1 MPSPFPG
8 MNPYLE
14 QDDAWHDFHEKI
26 IPAIS
31 ERLVP
36 QVRSKYIVKIDENVY
51 VHQLPP
57 ESPRYLGRPDVF
69 VAESG
74 AEVATA
80 RSGVALLAAPYEV
93 ELPAIDL
100 EHLSFVEIRDRMN
113 RQLVTAVEVLSPTNK
128 QPGSGRD
135 LYLAKRQYLQQSG
148 VHLVE
153 VDLIRAGRRMP
164 MEPQRACDYSVLI
177 SRAEA
182 WPRAGFWAIGLRE
195 RLPTIPVP
203 LRSPDGD
210 AQLDLQEI
218 LHHVYD
224 VSGYEDFIY
233 AGTPDPPLAP
243 DDRAWAESLVPR
255 RRA

>member
-36 QVRSKYIVKIDENVY
+36 QVRPKYIVKIDENVY
-51 VHQLPP
+51 VHELPP
-57 ESPRYLGRPDVF
+57 EPPRYLGRPDVF
-69 VAESG
+69 IAESG

-93 ELPAIDL
+93 QLPAIDL
-100 EHLSFVEIRDRMN
+100 EHLSFVEIRDRMS
-113 RQLVTAVEVLSPTNK
+113 RQLVTALEVLSPTNK
-128 QPGSGRD
+128 QPSSGRD
-135 LYLAKRQYLQQSG
+135 QYLAKRQYLQQSG

-153 VDLIRAGRRMP
+153 IDLLRAGKRMP
-164 MEPQRACDYSVLI
+164 MEPQRTCDYSVLI

-182 WPRAGFWAIGLRE
+182 WPHAGFWAIGLRE
-195 RLPTIPVP
+195 RLPKIPVP
-203 LRSPDGD
+203 LKSEDVD
-210 AQLDLQEI
+210 AQLDLQEV
-218 LHHVYD
+218 LDHVYD
-224 VSGYEDFIY
+224 VSGYEDYIY
-233 AGTPDPPLAP
+233 AGSPYPPLAP